1 MTIKNRLS
9 RLEKVIKPG
18 IKKTDLNYSRAFD
31 TLAQAL
37 TEITGQEITGGEIE
51 KQLTALEKKP

>member
-18 IKKTDLNYSRAFD
+18 IKKTDLNYP
-31 TLAQAL
+31 LALEAL
-37 TEITGQEITGGEIE
+37 AKALYDLTGREITT
-51 KQLTALEKKP
+51 LELEELLLELR

>member
-18 IKKTDLNYSRAFD
+18 IKKTDLNYP
-31 TLAQAL
+31 LALEAL
-37 TEITGQEITGGEIE
+37 AKALHDLTGREITT
-51 KQLTALEKKP
+51 LELEELLLELR